1 MRLDKF
7 LANLKLGSRKDVKKI
22 IKSGQIKVNNE
33 PVKKDDYKLK
43 PSDIVSY
50 NDQVL
55 EYKEYVYYLLNKPAG
70 FVSATVDNLYPTVIS
85 LIDDYHEL
93 FPVGRLDVDTTG
105 LLLITND
112 GEFSHKLTS
121 PKYHV
126 NKKYYVEFSGT
137 YHSDIPEIFK
147 NRIQI
152 DDYLTLPAKYEYI
165 SDNSCYV
172 TICEGKFHQVK
183 LMMKSVGLTVT
194 KLERVS
200 FAFLE
205 LDNTLKVG
213 SYRELREEEVMKLKN
228 ISKEVE
234 GDLND

>member
-165 SDNSCYV
+165 SDSSCYV

-205 LDNTLKVG
+205 LENTLSVG

>member
-22 IKSGQIKVNNE
+22 IKSGSIKVNNE
-33 PVKKDDYKLK
+33 CIKKDDYKLK
-43 PSDIVSY
+43 QSDIVMF
-50 NDQVL
+50 NENVL
-55 EYKEYVYYLLNKPAG
+55 EYKEFVYYLLNKPAG
-70 FVSATVDNLYPTVIS
+70 FVSATVDNVYPTVIS
-85 LIDDYHEL
+85 LINDYHDL

-112 GEFSHKLTS
+112 GEFSHRLTS

-126 NKKYYVEFSGT
+126 DKKYYVEFSGT
-137 YHSDIPEIFK
+137 YHSDIPERFK

-172 TICEGKFHQVK
+172 TICEGKFHQLK

-205 LDNTLKVG
+205 LDNTLECG
-213 SYRELREEEVMKLKN
+213 SYRELTNDEIMKLKN
-228 ISKEVE
+228 ISKELE